1 MYSQYPFASNSE
13 VIQNRYLF
21 WIRNSSH
28 GKLLLYHI
36 LDIEGIRG
44 SRMTGT
50 GGFDGFDGMHGEEH
64 RCRMHETQRQEF
76 HNSLD
81 TSVLL
86 GRSKEREE
94 DVRGAYFRDTTAIIH
109 SYAFRR
115 LKHKTQVFFAPK
127 NDHIC
132 TRIEHV
138 LHVSSIAAAICRGLD
153 LDADLAWAIGLGH
166 DLGHTPFGHVGETIL
181 DELSRDYGGF
191 VHELYSLKV
200 VDDLANYGKG
210 LNLTYAVRDGIV
222 SHCGEKFEQ
231 FIVPDESEKVLEL
244 YADRTHVPSTWE
256 GTVVRMSDKI
266 AYLGRDIE
274 DAVQLNIIAFDDIPA
289 KAAKVLGRKNR
300 EIINT
305 LVQDLIESSKQNH
318 AVGFSDRVYHA
329 VCELKRFNYERIY
342 NTPLLTNYHNYFARV
357 LKILHEYLLSLFHT
371 YGYDGNAY
379 KQEKNIPAARFG
391 DYISKMKQFYC
402 RKSESGE
409 HEFSSNGSDGSSQTA
424 HTIVLDYIAGMT
436 DSYALECIQEILIP
450 YHMHEQFDRFLL
462 EHD

>member
-1 MYSQYPFASNSE
+1 MTGNGGNERKCREDRQHRMHKPLNQERQDF
-13 VIQNRYLF
+13 QNR
-21 WIRNSSH
+21 
-28 GKLLLYHI
+28 
-36 LDIEGIRG
+36 
-44 SRMTGT
+44 
-50 GGFDGFDGMHGEEH
+50 
-64 RCRMHETQRQEF
+64 
-76 HNSLD
+76 LD

-86 GRSKEREE
+86 RRKKEREE

-138 LHVSSIAAAICRGLD
+138 LHVSSIAAAICRGMD

-181 DELSRDYGGF
+181 HELSRDCGGF
-191 VHELYSLKV
+191 AHELYSLKV
-200 VDDLANYGKG
+200 VDSLANYGKG

-231 FIVPDESEKVLEL
+231 FIVPDESEKILEQ
-244 YADRTHVPSTWE
+244 YTDRSHIPSTWE
-256 GTVVRMSDKI
+256 GAVIRMSDKI

-274 DAVQLNIIAFDDIPA
+274 DAVQLNIIAFDDIPET
-289 KAAKVLGRKNR
+289 AAKVLGRKNR

-305 LVQDLIESSKQNH
+305 LVQDLIDASKQNH
-318 AVGFSDRVYHA
+318 AVGFSDRVYCA
-329 VCELKRFNYERIY
+329 VCELKQFNYERIY
-342 NTPLLTNYHNYFARV
+342 NTPLLTNYHNYFERV
-357 LKILHEYLLSLFHT
+357 LRILYEYLYSLFRM
-371 YGYDGNAY
+371 YAFEGNAY

-391 DYISKMKQFYC
+391 DYIGKMQQFY
-402 RKSESGE
+402 RGDSAYSDHENMRSGTDVNA
-409 HEFSSNGSDGSSQTA
+409 HTA

-436 DSYALECIQEILIP
+436 DSYALECIHEILIP
-450 YHMHEQFDRFLL
+450 DHMHEQFDRFLL